1 MNKKMLLIGKIA
13 GIVFLYFLV
22 FFLSVYSTVSLLV
35 KGDEINA
42 PDLVGKSLTE
52 AYALAAQKGIII
64 KKVIGDFGAAY
75 PPNTVVS
82 QFPAPDSGVKERSVL
97 KIFVASEVGQTVVP
111 DLTGRSQKECDA
123 LLKDC
128 KLKKGHVAFIS
139 SREVPLDNVIGQS
152 VPAASRVAAGSAID
166 LLVSKSGDSQSY
178 VMPDLIGKQ
187 ADKVLVFFETQG
199 LKISKIEEVAYFGL
213 KPGII
218 LKQFPSPGFEISVK
232 NLIGIQVSK

>member
-1 MNKKMLLIGKIA
+1 MNKKLMLIGKIA

-22 FFLSVYSTVSLLV
+22 FFLAVYFTVRILV

-52 AYALAAQKGIII
+52 AYAIAAKKGIIL
-64 KKVIGDFGAAY
+64 KKVVGDFGSAY
-75 PPNTVVS
+75 SPNTVVN
-82 QFPAPDSGVKERSVL
+82 QFPAPDSGVKEKSVL
-97 KIFVASEVGQTVVP
+97 KIFVASEIGQTVVP
-111 DLTGRSQKECDA
+111 ELTAKSQKECDI
-123 LLKDC
+123 LLKNS
-128 KLKKGHVAFIS
+128 KLKKGHVAYIS
-139 SREVPLDNVIGQS
+139 SRDVPLDDVIGQS
-152 VPAASRVAAGSAID
+152 APAASRVAVGAAID
-166 LLVSKSGDSQSY
+166 LLLSKGGESLSF

-218 LKQFPSPGFEISVK
+218 LKQFPSPGFEISAK

>member
-22 FFLSVYSTVSLLV
+22 FFLSVYFTVSLLV

-42 PDLVGKSLTE
+42 PDLIGKSLTE
-52 AYALAAQKGIII
+52 AYAIAAKKGIIL
-64 KKVIGDFGAAY
+64 KKVIGDFGSAY
-75 PPNTVVS
+75 APNTVVS
-82 QFPAPDSGVKERSVL
+82 QFPVPASGVKEKSVL

-111 DLTGRSQKECDA
+111 ELVAKNQKECDVR
-123 LLKDC
+123 LKNS

-139 SREVPLDNVIGQS
+139 NRDIPLDNVIGQS
-152 VPAASRVAAGSAID
+152 VPAASRVAVGAAID
-166 LLVSKSGDSQSY
+166 LLISKGSESLSF
-178 VMPDLIGKQ
+178 VMPDLIGRQ

-218 LKQFPSPGFEISVK
+218 LKQFPAPGFEISAK

>member
-1 MNKKMLLIGKIA
+1 MNKKVLLIGRIA
-13 GIVFLYFLV
+13 GIVLLYFLV

-42 PDLVGKSLTE
+42 PDLIGKSLTE
-52 AYALAAQKGIII
+52 AYAIAAKKGIIL
-64 KKVIGDFGAAY
+64 KKVVGDFGQAY
-75 PPNTVVS
+75 TPNTVVN
-82 QFPAPDSGVKERSVL
+82 QFPAPASGVKEKSVL

-111 DLTGRSQKECDA
+111 GLTARSQKECDT
-123 LLKDC
+123 LLKSS

-139 SREVPLDNVIGQS
+139 SRDVPLDNVIGQS
-152 VPAASRVAAGSAID
+152 APASSRMAVGSAID
-166 LLVSKSGDSQSY
+166 LLISKGGESLSF
-178 VMPDLIGKQ
+178 VMPDLIGKP
-187 ADKVLVFFETQG
+187 ADRVLVFFETQG

-218 LKQFPSPGFEISVK
+218 LKQFPAPGFEISAK

>member
-1 MNKKMLLIGKIA
+1 MNNKVALIGKIV
-13 GIVFLYFLV
+13 GIVLLYFLV

-42 PDLVGKSLTE
+42 PDLIGKSLTE
-52 AYALAAQKGIII
+52 AYAIAAKKGIII
-64 KKVIGDFGAAY
+64 KKVVGDFGQAY
-75 PPNTVVS
+75 APNTVVN

-111 DLTGRSQKECDA
+111 ELTARSQKGCDI
-123 LLKDC
+123 LLKNS

-139 SREVPLDNVIGQS
+139 SQDVPLDDVIGQS
-152 VPAASRVAAGSAID
+152 IPAGSRVAAGSAID
-166 LLVSKSGDSQSY
+166 LLISKGGESISF
-178 VMPDLIGKQ
+178 VMPDLIGKP

-199 LKISKIEEVAYFGL
+199 LKISKIEEIAYFGL

-218 LKQFPSPGFEISVK
+218 LKQFPSPGFEISAK

>member
-1 MNKKMLLIGKIA
+1 MNKKVLLIGKIA

-22 FFLSVYSTVSLLV
+22 FSLSVYFTVRILV

-42 PDLVGKSLTE
+42 PDLIGKSLAD
-52 AYALAAQKGIII
+52 AYTIAAKKGIIL
-64 KKVIGDFGAAY
+64 KKVVGDFGPAY
-75 PPNTVVS
+75 PPNSVVN
-82 QFPAPDSGVKERSVL
+82 QFPVPDSGVKEKSVL

-111 DLTGRSQKECDA
+111 DLTGRGQKECDV
-123 LLKDC
+123 LLKNS

-139 SREVPLDNVIGQS
+139 SMDVPLDDVIGQS
-152 VPAASRVAAGSAID
+152 TPAAGRVAMGTAID
-166 LLVSKSGDSQSY
+166 LLLSKGAESLSFI
-178 VMPDLIGKQ
+178 MPDLIGKP
-187 ADKVLVFFETQG
+187 ADKVLVFFESEG

-218 LKQFPSPGFEISVK
+218 LKQFPSPGFEISAK

>member
-1 MNKKMLLIGKIA
+1 MNNKVVLIGKIS
-13 GIVFLYFLV
+13 GIVFSYFLV
-22 FFLSVYSTVSLLV
+22 FFLAVYFTVSLLV

-42 PDLVGKSLTE
+42 PDLIGKSLTE
-52 AYALAAQKGIII
+52 AYAIAAKKGIIL
-64 KKVIGDFGAAY
+64 KKVVGDFGSTY
-75 PPNTVVS
+75 SPNTVVS
-82 QFPAPDSGVKERSVL
+82 QFPVPDSGIKEKSVL

-111 DLTGRSQKECDA
+111 GLIARSQKDCES
-123 LLKDC
+123 LLKNS

-139 SREVPLDNVIGQS
+139 SRDVPLDDVIGQS
-152 VPAASRVAAGSAID
+152 APAGSRLAAGSAID
-166 LLVSKSGDSQSY
+166 LLISKGGESLSF

-213 KPGII
+213 NPGII
-218 LKQFPSPGFEISVK
+218 LKQFPSPGFEISAK

>member
-1 MNKKMLLIGKIA
+1 MNKMALIGKIA

-22 FFLSVYSTVSLLV
+22 FFLSVYFTVSLLV

-42 PDLVGKSLTE
+42 PDLIGKSLTE
-52 AYALAAQKGIII
+52 AYAIAAKKGIII
-64 KKVIGDFGAAY
+64 KKIIGDFGQAY
-75 PPNTVVS
+75 TPNTVVN
-82 QFPAPDSGVKERSVL
+82 QFPAPDSGVKEKSVL

-111 DLTGRSQKECDA
+111 GLTGKSQKGCDA
-123 LLKDC
+123 LLKSS
-128 KLKKGHVAFIS
+128 KLKIGRVAFIS
-139 SREVPLDNVIGQS
+139 SRDVPLDNVIGQS
-152 VPAASRVAAGSAID
+152 APAGSRMAVGSAID
-166 LLVSKSGDSQSY
+166 LLISKGGESLSF

-218 LKQFPSPGFEISVK
+218 LKQFPSPGFEISAK

>member
-1 MNKKMLLIGKIA
+1 MMLIGKIA

-22 FFLSVYSTVSLLV
+22 FFLATYFTVSLLV

-42 PDLVGKSLTE
+42 PDLIGKSLTE
-52 AYALAAQKGIII
+52 AYAIAAKKGIFL

-75 PPNTVVS
+75 VPNTVVN
-82 QFPAPDSGVKERSVL
+82 QFPVPDSGVKEKSVL

-111 DLTGRSQKECDA
+111 ELTARSQKECES
-123 LLKDC
+123 LLKKS

-139 SREVPLDNVIGQS
+139 SLDVPLDNILSQS
-152 VPAASRVAAGSAID
+152 APAGSRMAAGSAID
-166 LLVSKSGDSQSY
+166 LLISKGGESLSF

-218 LKQFPSPGFEISVK
+218 LKQFPSPGFEISSK

>member
-1 MNKKMLLIGKIA
+1 MNKRMLLIGKIA

-52 AYALAAQKGIII
+52 AYALAAKKGIII
-64 KKVIGDFGAAY
+64 KKVVGDFGSAY
-75 PPNTVVS
+75 PPNTVVN

-111 DLTGRSQKECDA
+111 DLTGRSLKECDG
-123 LLKDC
+123 LLKNS
-128 KLKKGHVAFIS
+128 KLKKGHVAFVS
-139 SREVPLDNVIGQS
+139 SRTVPLDNVIGQS
-152 VPAASRVAAGSAID
+152 VPAISRVAAGSAVD
-166 LLVSKSGDSQSY
+166 LLVSKSGDSQSFI
-178 VMPDLIGKQ
+178 MPDLIGKA

-218 LKQFPSPGFEISVK
+218 LKQFPSAGFEISAK

>member
-1 MNKKMLLIGKIA
+1 MNKKMMLIGKIA
-13 GIVFLYFLV
+13 GIVFVYFLV
-22 FFLSVYSTVSLLV
+22 FFLAVYFTVSFLV

-52 AYALAAQKGIII
+52 AYAIAAKKGIIL
-64 KKVIGDFGAAY
+64 KKVIGDFGSTY
-75 PPNTVVS
+75 SPNTVVS
-82 QFPAPDSGVKERSVL
+82 QFPAPDSGVKEKSVL

-111 DLTGRSQKECDA
+111 ELTARSQKECDSR
-123 LLKDC
+123 LKES

-139 SREVPLDNVIGQS
+139 SRDVPLDNVISQS
-152 VPAASRVAAGSAID
+152 IPTGSRMAEGSAVD
-166 LLVSKSGDSQSY
+166 LLISKGGESLSF

-213 KPGII
+213 KSGII
-218 LKQFPSPGFEISVK
+218 LKQFPSPGFEISAR

>member
-1 MNKKMLLIGKIA
+1 MNKKMALIGKIA

-22 FFLSVYSTVSLLV
+22 FFLSVYFTVSLLV

-42 PDLVGKSLTE
+42 PDLIGKSLTE
-52 AYALAAQKGIII
+52 AYAIAAKKGIII
-64 KKVIGDFGAAY
+64 KKIIGDFGQAY
-75 PPNTVVS
+75 TPNTVVN
-82 QFPAPDSGVKERSVL
+82 QFPAPDSGVKEKSVL

-111 DLTGRSQKECDA
+111 GLTGKSQKGCDA
-123 LLKDC
+123 LLKSS

-139 SREVPLDNVIGQS
+139 SRDMPLDNVIGQS
-152 VPAASRVAAGSAID
+152 APAGSRMAVGSAID
-166 LLVSKSGDSQSY
+166 LLISKGGESLSF

-218 LKQFPSPGFEISVK
+218 LKQFPSPGFEISAK

>member
-1 MNKKMLLIGKIA
+1 MLIGKIV
-13 GIVFLYFLV
+13 GIVFLYFLI
-22 FFLSVYSTVSLLV
+22 FFLSVYFTVSFLV

-52 AYALAAQKGIII
+52 AYAIAAKNGIIL
-64 KKVIGDFGAAY
+64 KKVIGDFGPTY
-75 PPNTVVS
+75 TPNTVVN
-82 QFPAPDSGVKERSVL
+82 QFPAPDSGVKEKSVL
-97 KIFVASEVGQTVVP
+97 KIFVSSEVGQTVVP
-111 DLTGRSQKECDA
+111 ELTPKSQKECDS
-123 LLKDC
+123 LLKKS

-139 SREVPLDNVIGQS
+139 SRDVPLDNVIGQS
-152 VPAASRVAAGSAID
+152 VPAASRMAVGSAID
-166 LLVSKSGDSQSY
+166 LLISKGGESLSF

-199 LKISKIEEVAYFGL
+199 LKISKIEEIAYFGL

-218 LKQFPSPGFEISVK
+218 LKQFPSPGFEISAK